1 MRIYSKK
8 ERMILGERQSMK
20 EGKKKKRIRKYG
32 IYRYTHMYAD
42 IRIVLSHVKE
52 WNNAICANMDGP

>member
-1 MRIYSKK
+1 
-8 ERMILGERQSMK
+8 MK